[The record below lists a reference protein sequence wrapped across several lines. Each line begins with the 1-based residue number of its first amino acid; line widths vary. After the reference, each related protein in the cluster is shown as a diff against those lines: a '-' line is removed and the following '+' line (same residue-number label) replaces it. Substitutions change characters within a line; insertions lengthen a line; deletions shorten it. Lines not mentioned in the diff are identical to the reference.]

1 MANGYI
7 ATTEGSGKNIATNSI
22 SEDAVTKQ
30 IQRNV
35 LNDSS
40 GNELSVAHDAADAGG
55 SIKAGAKATTSM
67 SGRTAVADADRTDLV
82 GDTQGALITRPYCS
96 LEDIVSG
103 NASNTDGTSTS
114 LIAAQAAGVK
124 TYITSITITNTSAS
138 NIYVELKD
146 NTTVKYTFPVPA
158 NGGVTHNFIV
168 PLGGTAATAWNFDP
182 SAAATTIYCSAVGFK
197 SKI

>member
-1 MANGYI
+1 MTNGYI
-7 ATTEGSGKNIATNSI
+7 ATTEGSGKNIGSYSI
-22 SEDAVTKQ
+22 TEDALTKQ
-30 IQRNV
+30 LQRIV

-40 GNELSVAHDAADAGG
+40 GNELSVAHDTADSGG
-55 SIKAGAKATTSM
+55 SIKVGAKATTSM
-67 SGRTAVADADRTDLV
+67 SGRTAVSDADRTDLV

-103 NASNTDGTSTS
+103 NASNTDGSSTS
-114 LIAAQAAGVK
+114 LISAQAAGVK
-124 TYITSITITNTSAS
+124 TYITSITITNTSSS

-146 NTTVKYTFPVPA
+146 GTTVKYTFPVPA

-168 PLGGTAATAWNFDP
+168 PLGGSAATAWNFDP